1 MGLEE
6 YRRKRDFKKTP
17 EPPPGRIKANS
28 QKLSYLIQKHDATRL
43 HYDFRLELDGVLLSW
58 AVTKGPSLDPADKRL
73 AVRTEDH
80 PLTYG
85 TFEGTIPQGEYGGGT
100 VMMWDEG
107 SWEPKGDPHAGLEK
121 GHLSFVLHGERLR
134 GGWGLIRM
142 RGDGKRE
149 NWLLVKENDTEARKN
164 AANEKFLNDLA
175 SSVKTGR
182 SMDEIAG
189 GAAPA
194 SKAAVK
200 AKAVKV
206 SKTKKTPQSGKGL
219 KRLMELY
226 PDVQLATL
234 VDEPPQGEDW
244 LHEIKFDG
252 YRLLGFV
259 SGGEAQ
265 LRTRNGKDW
274 TGSFPSLATALEKVK
289 VDDAVLDMEAVIV
302 DEKGKSSFQALQA
315 ALGDGGKPENIVA
328 YVFDLLHLDGKE
340 LTGLPLTERKEKL
353 ERLLKKSKQESWLR
367 YSAHIAGEGEA
378 MFAKACEAGLE
389 GIIAKRANA
398 PYVAGRQKS
407 WLKIKCSLRQE
418 FIILG
423 YSDARTGGRAL
434 GALYLGYKKDGELRY
449 AGKVGT
455 GFSMKS
461 ARELTERFEG
471 ISVEKPTLSRAE
483 TEGLAAGEWKSVH
496 WIKPSL
502 LCEVAFTEWTQDG
515 HIRHPS
521 FQGLR
526 EDKEAR
532 DVKQE
537 TPVKTA
543 ATAKPAAEKKSAER
557 LVLAGVTI
565 SHPDRVI
572 SEEGHVT
579 KGELAEYYAGV
590 ADFILPQIINRPLS
604 LLRCPAGIGGE
615 CFFQRNPGRGLGA
628 DIKPFAFKHN
638 GKKYEYFYIENEK
651 GLLEVI
657 QMGAIELHP
666 WGAPVEAID
675 YPDRLI
681 FDLDPAPD
689 VPFEAVK
696 LAAQD
701 LRQRLQHKGLESVL
715 KCTGGK
721 GLHVT
726 VPLAGKDKWPVVKSF
741 AASLAEEMVAA
752 TPQAYIATMS
762 KAKRTGKIFIDYFR
776 NDYTAT
782 AIADYA
788 VRARP
793 GAPVAL
799 PLDWKE
805 LKGLKS
811 GSQFTMK
818 DVLKRL
824 KNKKTGFIPRPKGQR
839 IPS

>member
-1 MGLEE
+1 M
-6 YRRKRDFKKTP
+6 
-17 EPPPGRIKANS
+17 
-28 QKLSYLIQKHDATRL
+28 
-43 HYDFRLELDGVLLSW
+43 
-58 AVTKGPSLDPADKRL
+58 
-73 AVRTEDH
+73 
-80 PLTYG
+80 
-85 TFEGTIPQGEYGGGT
+85 
-100 VMMWDEG
+100 
-107 SWEPKGDPHAGLEK
+107 
-121 GHLSFVLHGERLR
+121 
-134 GGWGLIRM
+134 
-142 RGDGKRE
+142 
-149 NWLLVKENDTEARKN
+149 
-164 AANEKFLNDLA
+164 
-175 SSVKTGR
+175 
-182 SMDEIAG
+182 
-189 GAAPA
+189 
-194 SKAAVK
+194 
-200 AKAVKV
+200 
-206 SKTKKTPQSGKGL
+206 
-219 KRLMELY
+219 
-226 PDVQLATL
+226 QLATL
-234 VDEPPQGEDW
+234 VDAPPQGEEW

-259 SGGEAQ
+259 SGGAAA

-274 TGSFPSLATALEKVK
+274 TGSFPSLVTAMETLKVK
-289 VDDAVLDMEAVIV
+289 DAVLDMEAVIV
-302 DEKGKSSFQALQA
+302 DEQGKSSFQALQG

-328 YVFDLLHLDGKE
+328 YIFDLLHLDGKD
-340 LTGLPLTERKEKL
+340 LSKLPLTERKEKL
-353 ERLLKKSKQESWLR
+353 ETLLKKSKQDRWLR
-367 YSAHIAGEGEA
+367 YSAHIAGEGDA

-423 YSDARTGGRAL
+423 FSDARTGGRAL
-434 GALYLGYKKDGELRY
+434 GALYLGYKKDGALHY

-461 ARELTERFEG
+461 AQRAGGALCRVGYRKPDALPGRERRPC
-471 ISVEKPTLSRAE
+471 VR
-483 TEGLAAGEWKSVH
+483 GEWKSIH

-543 ATAKPAAEKKSAER
+543 KAAKPAAEKRSAER

-565 SHPDRVI
+565 SHADRVI

-590 ADFILPQIINRPLS
+590 ADFILPQIVERPLS

-628 DIKPFAFKHN
+628 DIKPFALRHK

-651 GLLEVI
+651 GLLEVV

-666 WGAPVEAID
+666 WGAPVTAID
-675 YPDRLI
+675 YPDRMI

-701 LRQRLQHKGLESVL
+701 LRQRLKHKGLESVL

-741 AASLAEEMVAA
+741 AASLAEEMVAG
-752 TPQAYIATMS
+752 TPQAYVATMS

-793 GAPVAL
+793 GAPVAV

-805 LKGLKS
+805 LKGLTS